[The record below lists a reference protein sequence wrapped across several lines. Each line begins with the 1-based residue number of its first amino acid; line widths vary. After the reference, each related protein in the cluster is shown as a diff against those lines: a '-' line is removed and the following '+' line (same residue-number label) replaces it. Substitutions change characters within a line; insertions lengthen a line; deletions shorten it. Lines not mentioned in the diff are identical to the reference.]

1 MTAVISNRTSRRYGP
16 RVIRAGAGHR
26 LSLSITGVSVVL
38 ALIAAGALIALVAA
52 ADDPTA
58 GCNARRGRNVFM
70 KCQPCHSVEVGGPHV
85 VGPNLHGIMGR
96 KAGTAPGY
104 KYSGVFRQV
113 NFTWERVNLDLYLQ
127 DPARFVGDNW
137 MPFTGL
143 KRAEDR
149 QAVICYLEGLGSD

>member
-1 MTAVISNRTSRRYGP
+1 
-16 RVIRAGAGHR
+16 VIRAGAGRRH
-26 LSLSITGVSVVL
+26 SLSITGISGVL

-70 KCQPCHSVEVGGPHV
+70 KCQPCHSAKAGGPHV
-85 VGPNLHGIMGR
+85 VGPNLYGVIGR

-137 MPFTGL
+137 MPFAGL